1 MKKLTSVHALAEF
14 RGSPSACGRQYGLSQ
29 AEAIGA
35 FLALAVKPDPAR
47 LDYAARCWRVL
58 SEWEPPVVEFVRG
71 MATGTGMSL
80 DEITLLLLHEEV
92 YHLPHCTA
100 FGATGAASA
109 GKAPILA
116 QNWDWDP
123 SLYPWASLLRL
134 RSDATPATLTYAYP
148 GLWAA
153 AGINEHGLALVWT
166 GAGYFPRI
174 RPKVGV
180 PTYALIAGILARR
193 NCREAVALL
202 EKTPNAGAFIFFIG
216 DAEETLGGRIVL
228 VLDGV
233 QHLEGA
239 EPCARSLRRLLAY
252 LPGAMHLVLVEQH
265 RGRIDGNAARSILC
279 DHGVRPGLDICQHPV
294 PGRRGLTLDSF
305 YALPARREFWIARGS
320 PCRHTYVRYTP

>member
-1 MKKLTSVHALAEF
+1 MHYSRARPPLARRAAERDEASAPPGSTNGISRRPGPDLRRPKPDRDEAGTALEDPPMKKLTSVHALAEF

-216 DAEETLGGRIVL
+216 DAEGEIRV
-228 VLDGV
+228 V
-233 QHLEGA
+233 EG
-239 EPCARSLRRLLAY
+239 
-252 LPGAMHLVLVEQH
+252 LPGKVQ
-265 RGRIDGNAARSILC
+265 
-279 DHGVRPGLDICQHPV
+279 
-294 PGRRGLTLDSF
+294 
-305 YALPARREFWIARGS
+305 IARG
-320 PCRHTYVRYTP
+320 